1 VFSQALLKELLV
13 DSAQVELI
21 NKTISAIV
29 NKNTSNNVTAGNNG
43 NNIGSGGS
51 NAAQNN
57 NNAVAGA

>member
-1 VFSQALLKELLV
+1 MFSQALLKELLV

-21 NKTISAIV
+21 NKTISAIA
-29 NKNTSNNVTAGNNG
+29 NKNTSTNVTAGNNG
-43 NNIGSGGS
+43 NNVSNGSS

>member
-1 VFSQALLKELLV
+1 MFSQALLKELLV

-29 NKNTSNNVTAGNNG
+29 NKNISNNVTAGNNG

-51 NAAQNN
+51 NAA
-57 NNAVAGA
+57 

>member
-51 NAAQNN
+51 NAA
-57 NNAVAGA
+57 